1 MTTSAINGTNDA
13 PPETIAEA
21 ASDIPA
27 AAPSILL
34 VDDEPSVLSAL
45 KRVLRPARYTIL
57 TAESGEAAL
66 DILASTEVD
75 LIVSDMRMPNLSG
88 AAFLA
93 RARALYPDTMRILL
107 TGYSDIASIVEAVN
121 EGGVY
126 RYLNK
131 PWDDHDLLMTI
142 EQALEQRRLR
152 GEAAR
157 LAALTEAQNETLRR
171 FNTELETQVRA
182 RTEELGQTVMFLEA
196 AQHDLKSSFTAMV
209 QVCAS
214 MIEMRCGSASGHAM
228 RVGEIARRLALSAG
242 MSSLHAQDVYF
253 AGLLHGIGK
262 LSLPDELLH
271 KPLVKMSTDEHSLFQ
286 QHPLRAQMVLTPVA
300 QLHKVASIVLHQY
313 ERFNGRGTPDGLAGD
328 AIPLGSRIVAIARDF
343 EGLRNGEIERGAV
356 AGAQPA
362 ARPVR
367 RQRGLRARGEL
378 VAGRAAQV
386 RADAHDHQQVRL
398 DRAMFVARVRRR
410 QFIGVALGVGVGQF
424 GRVLGQ
430 RGHHFRGPLDDPHRL
445 AAPFHRLLL
454 AHLQVGDVHLDGGPR
469 RLGPLGRGE
478 GADERHRRRDP
489 GSCSRHARDGHPP
502 PFAVVD
508 TFVHYN
514 AFTHE
519 HPRAEVPVPGN
530 AFEFSVRNRTFE
542 RPRHHRQ
549 TLGRQLAHEG
559 RTAAIDARQRP
570 AILRTR
576 RRRRG
581 TLRAPAPRSGID
593 PTHTGRSAGNE
604 FHK

>member
-1 MTTSAINGTNDA
+1 MTTSAMNGTNDA

-21 ASDIPA
+21 ASGNAVAPA
-27 AAPSILL
+27 SILL

-45 KRVLRPARYTIL
+45 KRVLRPARYEIL

-93 RARALYPDTMRILL
+93 RARSLYPDTMRILL

-271 KPLVKMSTDEHSLFQ
+271 KPIVKMTTDEHSLFQ

-313 ERFNGRGTPDGLAGD
+313 ERFNGRGTPDGLVGD

-343 EGLRNGEIERGAV
+343 EGLRNGEIGSPHSIEQAIDVLHSQAGVRYDPLLVARFIELVRDPASLRIAASVAEIRSEQLREGMQLADDLRTHRGVLLMTKGSVMSAH
-356 AGAQPA
+356 QIEL
-362 ARPVR
+362 VR
-367 RQRGLRARGEL
+367 RFEAREGTAFDIL
-378 VAGRAAQV
+378 VLTGTAASES
-386 RADAHDHQQVRL
+386 A
-398 DRAMFVARVRRR
+398 
-410 QFIGVALGVGVGQF
+410 
-424 GRVLGQ
+424 
-430 RGHHFRGPLDDPHRL
+430 
-445 AAPFHRLLL
+445 
-454 AHLQVGDVHLDGGPR
+454 
-469 RLGPLGRGE
+469 
-478 GADERHRRRDP
+478 
-489 GSCSRHARDGHPP
+489 S
-502 PFAVVD
+502 
-508 TFVHYN
+508 
-514 AFTHE
+514 
-519 HPRAEVPVPGN
+519 VPGG
-530 AFEFSVRNRTFE
+530 T
-542 RPRHHRQ
+542 P
-549 TLGRQLAHEG
+549 
-559 RTAAIDARQRP
+559 P
-570 AILRTR
+570 A
-576 RRRRG
+576 
-581 TLRAPAPRSGID
+581 
-593 PTHTGRSAGNE
+593 
-604 FHK
+604 